1 MGSCLALTFHLE
13 FLLPSF
19 TQTTSEV
26 VLYRGVPLLLDC
38 VGTVAV
44 LGRFVFRAQRFPE
57 VIVHILTRR
66 VCVGS
71 SVGYVVLDGIWLDDV
86 AREGRV
92 LGLNTFGVLV
102 TETFESV
109 AEACS
114 IGVPTDCTL
123 AHSVFAVLL

>member
-1 MGSCLALTFHLE
+1 M
-13 FLLPSF
+13 
-19 TQTTSEV
+19 
-26 VLYRGVPLLLDC
+26 LDC

-57 VIVHILTRR
+57 VIVHILARR
-66 VCVGS
+66 VCVRS
-71 SVGYVVLDGIWLDDV
+71 SVGYVVLDGIRLDDV
-86 AREGRV
+86 SRESRV
-92 LGLNTFGVLV
+92 LGLNTLSVLV
-102 TETFESV
+102 SETFESV